1 MEALLRPIKRALIS
15 VSDKSGV
22 VEFAKELEKRG
33 VEILSTGGTAK
44 FYSVLNTE
52 SFMKN
57 TSIIAYSQKALQAVH
72 QDIIAMAEAEGLT
85 AHANAIKVR
94 FNS

>member
-22 VEFAKELEKRG
+22 VEFAKKLADRN

-44 FYSVLNTE
+44 L
-52 SFMKN
+52 
-57 TSIIAYSQKALQAVH
+57 L
-72 QDIIAMAEAEGLT
+72 AENG
-85 AHANAIKVR
+85 V
-94 FNS
+94 